1 MTDKKDETKKDEV
14 KAPQAAVAIQ
24 VNDRG
29 LVLKTLD
36 DMWRYA
42 NYVVRAGIAPKGFE
56 TPEGVVVALQA
67 GAEHRLTPMQSL
79 QCIAVINKRPC
90 FYGDAVPGMV
100 ESSGLQEY
108 GFSKKVGERNPDGSY
123 PDAYGYRYTTKRKG
137 RDEYSYDFLVT
148 DAKKAKLWGKE
159 GPWTFYP
166 DRMLLNRARTFCIR
180 DVYPDVMAGLL
191 TVDEANNIVNADS
204 EGVDEDKSRTLEN
217 VIPVW
222 QDIMIKQPTNQ
233 SVEVVPHQDAD
244 PKVNTIPDD
253 ILTFGLYLHDSSES
267 LVCFLPKSHRLGV
280 LTRDELNHYIET
292 RMERFVSLT
301 AEAGDISIH
310 HATTIHYSKKNQTKH
325 PRYTFYLTFR
335 DIENLTQEKIWEKQ
349 WILSRQALFVYA
361 LKEYAPHYLKKY
373 FSDNKYEQLQPYLDT
388 LNFRLV
394 HDTPKIKYKFESVF
408 IK

>member
-191 TVDEANNIVNADS
+191 TVDEANNIVNADY
-204 EGVDEDKSRTLEN
+204 EVVDDDKSRTDQLADIIAPEPPQTEPKTSETPETKEDSPTVDKN
-217 VIPVW
+217 TGEVRPPESPPSTETEGEPMTTPKESALIYSTTAKVYNLSPAEALMLASAIVKRKI
-222 QDIMIKQPTNQ
+222 DIMK
-233 SVEVVPHQDAD
+233 D
-244 PKVNTIPDD
+244 
-253 ILTFGLYLHDSSES
+253 LT
-267 LVCFLPKSHRLGV
+267 
-280 LTRDELNHYIET
+280 
-292 RMERFVSLT
+292 
-301 AEAGDISIH
+301 
-310 HATTIHYSKKNQTKH
+310 
-325 PRYTFYLTFR
+325 
-335 DIENLTQEKIWEKQ
+335 
-349 WILSRQALFVYA
+349 
-361 LKEYAPHYLKKY
+361 LKEAKWV
-373 FSDNKYEQLQPYLDT
+373 NET
-388 LNFRLV
+388 LSHKETTTGFLV
-394 HDTPKIKYKFESVF
+394 EIKARESGKAQGSLSV
-408 IK
+408 